1 MSSLSE
7 PRRPSATIVHN
18 TDIPGKAP
26 PLTVVGPIAWLRNNF
41 FRSTTDTLLTLIFG
55 MIIVA
60 GVVSFVAWA
69 VGQANWY
76 AITFNLR
83 GLMVG
88 RFQPEFEWRLIALL
102 ILTCSGIGLAL
113 AAWTRLRRWV
123 PLVAAI
129 TVALLY
135 LAPQAINATIP
146 LPPTYLTAGQVTFG
160 SGPTAESP
168 QDRIAFI
175 ARAGETV
182 SLRMASELSSD
193 LSALRRLHSFGDDIT
208 GRLLN
213 TANLRVTSQ
222 TRAAEIEALLAGD
235 ALTANQRTLLTAE
248 LERLEIPADILEEQR
263 VNAEPLLVRILDG
276 ATMEPLPDG
285 VATLDASSDPLT
297 LTLPADG
304 WYVIEK
310 TVEAEGSI
318 ALLESYGV
326 YPILERGITRQT
338 ETGAIERVDQ
348 FVRMTDT
355 FMSEATRPE
364 FDGREIPFTVINDFQ
379 YRGDHSLA
387 DYLRLYVDPFL
398 ATLAAPALL
407 MTLSVAGG
415 YATGRALDRFSPAA
429 RPRFNS
435 GRAAT
440 WTLAFLPIAMFL
452 LVYGLGNI
460 LPLSDPRTW
469 GGLLLTILLTTWG
482 IVFSLPLG
490 ILLALG
496 RQSKAGVPLSP
507 LLQFKWRGRDVR
519 WQLKLPLISMIC
531 TAFIELIRGVPFIT
545 VLFMAQLLL
554 PLINPGLADFPGAF
568 RATIATIIFSAA
580 YLAETVRGG
589 LQAIPPG
596 QEEAAKALGL
606 NSFQVTTNI
615 MLPQALRI
623 VIPAIM
629 GSFVALFK
637 DTSLVTIVG
646 LLDLTGMADNI
657 NAQTEFLG
665 LRRETLM
672 FISIIYFV
680 FCWGMAAVSRR
691 LETTG
696 AGSALKRQI

>member
-7 PRRPSATIVHN
+7 PRRQSTTVVH
-18 TDIPGKAP
+18 TGEGAAKSP
-26 PLTVVGPIAWLRNNF
+26 PLTVVGPIAWMRQNL
-41 FRSTTDTLLTLIFG
+41 FRTTTDTLLTVFFG
-55 MIIVA
+55 TILVSTII
-60 GVVSFVAWA
+60 SFVTWV

-88 RFQPEFEWRLIALL
+88 RFQPAFEWRLILL
-102 ILTCSGIGLAL
+102 LVLTCVAIGLAL
-113 AAWTRLRRWV
+113 AAWTRPRRWL
-123 PLVAAI
+123 PIAAAI
-129 TVALLY
+129 VVALLY
-135 LAPQAINATIP
+135 LIPQAINALIP
-146 LPPTYLTAGQVTFG
+146 LPPTYLTAGQITFG

-182 SLRMASELSSD
+182 SLRMASEFSSD
-193 LSALRRLHSFGDDIT
+193 LDALRGLHSFGDDIT

-213 TANLRVTSQ
+213 TANLRETSL
-222 TRAAEIEALLAGD
+222 TRAAEIEALLASDG
-235 ALTANQRTLLTAE
+235 LTEGQRTLLEAE
-248 LERLEIPADILEEQR
+248 QGRLAIPEDILAEAQ
-263 VNAEPLLVRILDG
+263 VNQQPVTVRILDG
-276 ATMEPLPDG
+276 ATLEPLAEG
-285 VATLDASSDPLT
+285 ALDANSPPLT
-297 LTLPADG
+297 ATLPADG
-304 WYVIEK
+304 WYVVEK
-310 TVEAEGSI
+310 LVEEEGSI
-318 ALLESYGV
+318 ALIESFGI
-326 YPILERGITRQT
+326 YPILERSITRQS
-338 ETGAIERVDQ
+338 ETGAIQRVDQ

-355 FMSEATRPE
+355 FLSEAARPE
-364 FDGREIPFTVINDFQ
+364 FDGDEIPFTLINDFQ
-379 YRGDHSLA
+379 YRGDHSFA
-387 DYLRLYVDPFL
+387 DYLRLYLDPFL
-398 ATLAAPALL
+398 TMLANPALVIA
-407 MTLSVAGG
+407 LSVVAGYLIG
-415 YATGRALDRFSPAA
+415 KALDRVFPNPTRRNAA
-429 RPRFNS
+429 S
-435 GRAAT
+435 SRAAT
-440 WTLAFLPIAMFL
+440 WALGLLPILMFV
-452 LVYGLGNI
+452 LVYGIGGI
-460 LPLSDPRTW
+460 LPLTDPRTW

-482 IVFSLPLG
+482 IVLSLPLG

-507 LLQFKWRGRDVR
+507 LIAFKWRGRNIR
-519 WQLKLPLISMIC
+519 WQPKLPIVSLLC
-531 TAFIELIRGVPFIT
+531 TTYIELVRGVPFIT

-568 RATIATIIFSAA
+568 RATIATVLFSAA

-589 LQAIPPG
+589 LQAIPHG
-596 QEEAAKALGL
+596 QEEAAKAVGL
-606 NSFQVTTNI
+606 NGWQITLNI
-615 MLPQALRI
+615 TLPQALRI

-691 LETTG
+691 IETTG
-696 AGSALKRQI
+696 AGSAIKRQI